1 MVDRRVSIVVGLVET
16 FAALACCSWAAWAAW
31 VARTASYSAAAV
43 VSAWILRWSSSV
55 MISSIM
61 LAWLAYPCSAMVV
74 VGLARL

>member
-16 FAALACCSWAAWAAW
+16 LAALACCSWAAWA
-31 VARTASYSAAAV
+31 ARTASYSAAAV